1 MVMVLLLSLVK
12 SFTTISFLVTVAI
25 IDSFIVMDKLLVQ
38 SVPSVVLA
46 VTTYSPPK
54 PINILESTPAI
65 FGAKACPLR
74 VQV

>member
-1 MVMVLLLSLVK
+1 MVLLLSFVR

-25 IDSFIVMDKLLVQ
+25 LDSFMVIDKLLVQ

-46 VTTYSPPK
+46 VTTYSPPR
-54 PINILESTPAI
+54 PISILESIPDI
-65 FGAKACPLR
+65 LGAKACPLR